1 VLSPCLGRDD
11 VRRALH
17 EVLGESRWVSVVGP
31 PGSGK
36 TLLVRHVAAETTDG
50 ALDGP
55 TLAWVDARNLRSL
68 DDLLVAALES
78 LESETAPGDSLV
90 GALGRAVDGRSCLLV
105 LDGLD
110 LDATGAGPVLQA
122 MLESTT
128 DARVVVTALTTA
140 GEPLESVVR
149 VGPLPVP
156 AHRAPLEGPAVELFL
171 RRIRAAG
178 GQQVDLAAQ
187 AHEVRRLLGATGG
200 LPLLIEQVA
209 VQSALVG
216 LANAMSTVSLDQAV
230 DSAHDLLDDASAT
243 ALRRIGLLDFRV
255 GLGVLA
261 RVLDVGVPEA
271 AEIAGNLVRRSLLE
285 VDVQGQFDMLSPIR
299 GRARA
304 LAAPEDHEAVAAGL
318 LAWAQAHAP
327 AHDNYGAAD
336 AEWLRDL
343 PAMRHAVLTACADPA
358 TRAEGYSVANR
369 IFSSL
374 YTSMRTRE
382 AVEIL
387 EGALAFG
394 DGPPTLGAQI
404 ARRAGIAASEMRG
417 TYEGLWLLDRADQ
430 HASSAPRPE
439 EQLAKTASIRAE
451 MHLDAGDL
459 ASAEAE
465 AKRALSLDPQGSISR
480 QATRTLAD
488 VYASQ
493 GRFAEATQAASD
505 AMPART
511 TGDER
516 WIDLSLRTVLARIAL
531 EQGRIAEAVAGTR
544 AVVLE
549 ARELAE
555 DRVGLLAETL
565 LRGLDPTWEPT
576 EVVRETLP
584 WAVRLPVLAQD
595 GRDLLVRGES
605 RKAAGLAADVVA
617 LADSARLGRDGVDAR
632 LLLGRALVDLG
643 DLDQA
648 TTTYLTALEH
658 CRSMRLPLRAA
669 DVLDGLAAVARAREM
684 SEARSLAAAA
694 FALRTPRLAVRW
706 GYSADFDIVPASRPP
721 EGWIDGDE
729 LSADAVTLVTAVF
742 TRPTSAQPSVL
753 DALTAAERQVADR
766 VAHGLTSRQIA
777 EELFVSPR
785 TVDAHLTHIYR
796 KLDINTRAR
805 LAALVVDNR

>member
-1 VLSPCLGRDD
+1 MLATCLGRDD
-11 VRRALH
+11 VQRALSRA
-17 EVLGESRWVSVVGP
+17 LDDSRWVTVVGP
-31 PGSGK
+31 PGCGK
-36 TLLVRHVAAETTDG
+36 TLLVRHVAAG
-50 ALDGP
+50 RSSAS
-55 TLAWVDARNLRSL
+55 WVDARSLRSV
-68 DDLLVAALES
+68 DDVLVAALES
-78 LESETAPGDSLV
+78 LESETAPGDSLA
-90 GALGRAVDGRSCLLV
+90 GALGRAVDGRECVLV

-110 LDATGAGPVLQA
+110 LDATGAGPVLQSV
-122 MLESTT
+122 LESTS
-128 DARVVVTALTTA
+128 DARVVVTARTTA
-140 GEPLESVVR
+140 GQPLESVVR

-156 AHRAPLEGPAVELFL
+156 PQRAPLEGPAVELFL
-171 RRIRAAG
+171 RRVRAAG
-178 GQQVDLAAQ
+178 RQVDLAAQ
-187 AHEVRRLLGATGG
+187 GHEVRRLLRATGG

-216 LANAMSTVSLDQAV
+216 LGNALATVSLDQAV
-230 DSAHDLLDDASAT
+230 DSAHDLLDEASAS

-261 RVLDVGVPEA
+261 RVLDVPVPNA
-271 AEIAGNLVRRSLLE
+271 AERAGGLVRRSLLE
-285 VDVQGQFDMLSPIR
+285 VDAEGRFDMLSPIR

-304 LAAPEDHEAVAAGL
+304 LATPDDVAAVKAGL

-327 AHDNYGAAD
+327 DHDNYGAAD
-336 AEWLRDL
+336 AEWLSDL
-343 PAMRHAVLTACADPA
+343 PAMRHAVLTACADPE

-387 EGALAFG
+387 EGALASG
-394 DGPPTLGAQI
+394 DGPPAIGAQV

-417 TYEGLWLLDRADQ
+417 SYEGLWLLDRADQ

-451 MHLDAGDL
+451 MHLDAGDT
-459 ASAEAE
+459 ARAEAE
-465 AKRALSLDPQGSISR
+465 AKRAISLDPEGSISR

-493 GRFAEATQAASD
+493 GRFAEATRAAGE

-511 TGDER
+511 SRDER
-516 WIDLSLRTVLARIAL
+516 WIDLSARTVLARIAL

-565 LRGLDPTWEPT
+565 LRGLDPTWVPT

-605 RKAAGLAADVVA
+605 RRAAGLAADVVA
-617 LADSARLGRDGVDAR
+617 LADSARLGRDGVEAR

-648 TTTYLTALEH
+648 TTTYLTALEQ
-658 CRSMRLPLRAA
+658 CRAMRLPLRAA
-669 DVLDGLAAVARAREM
+669 DVLDGLAGVARARDLP
-684 SEARSLAAAA
+684 EARALAAAA
-694 FALRTPRLAVRW
+694 FAIRTPRLAVRW
-706 GYSADFDIVPASRPP
+706 GYSADYDVVPASRAPA
-721 EGWIDGDE
+721 EWIDGDE
-729 LSADAVTLVTAVF
+729 LSADAVSLITAVF
-742 TRPTSAQPSVL
+742 TRPTSAPPSVL
-753 DALTAAERQVADR
+753 DALTAAERQVAER
-766 VAHGLTSRQIA
+766 VAHGLTSRRIA

-796 KLDINTRAR
+796 KLDISSRAR

>member
-11 VRRALH
+11 VQRALA
-17 EVLGESRWVSVVGP
+17 EALAEARWVTVVGP

-36 TLLVRHVAAETTDG
+36 TLLVRHAAAG
-50 ALDGP
+50 VPAS
-55 TLAWVDARNLRSL
+55 WVDARTLRTL
-68 DDLLVAALES
+68 DEVIVAALES

-90 GALGRAVDGRSCLLV
+90 GALGRAVDGRDCLLV

-110 LDATGAGPVLQA
+110 LDTTGAGPVLQA
-122 MLESTT
+122 VLEGTT

-140 GEPLESVVR
+140 GQPAESVVR

-156 AHRAPLEGPAVELFL
+156 STRGPLEGPAVELFL
-171 RRIRAAG
+171 RRIRSAG
-178 GQQVDLAAQ
+178 GQRVDLDVQ
-187 AHEVRRLLGATGG
+187 APEVRRLLRATGG

-216 LANAMSTVSLDQAV
+216 LSNAMATVSLDQAV
-230 DSAHDLLDDASAT
+230 DSAHGLLDPASAT

-261 RVLDVGVPEA
+261 QVLDVPVPEA
-271 AEIAGNLVRRSLLE
+271 AELAGNLVRRSLLE
-285 VDVQGQFDMLSPIR
+285 VDGQGRFDMLSPIR

-304 LAAPEDHEAVAAGL
+304 LAGPDDEAAVRTGL

-336 AEWLRDL
+336 AEWLGDL
-343 PAMRHAVLTACADPA
+343 PAMRQAVLAACADPA

-374 YTSMRTRE
+374 YTSMRARE

-387 EGALAFG
+387 EGALASG
-394 DGPPTLGAQI
+394 DGPPAIGAQV

-417 TYEGLWLLDRADQ
+417 TYEGLWLLERADQ

-459 ASAEAE
+459 ASAESE
-465 AKRALSLDPQGSISR
+465 ARRAIDLDPDGSISR

-488 VYASQ
+488 LYASQ
-493 GRFAEATQAASD
+493 GRFAEATQAVAD
-505 AMPART
+505 ALPART
-511 TGDER
+511 TRDER
-516 WIDLSLRTVLARIAL
+516 WIDLSARTILARIAL

-544 AVVLE
+544 AVVVE

-565 LRGLDPTWEPT
+565 LRGLDPTWVPS

-595 GRDLLVRGES
+595 GRDLLTRGDA
-605 RKAAGLAADVVA
+605 RQAAGLAADVVA

-632 LLLGRALVDLG
+632 LLLGRALVELG

-648 TTTYLTALEH
+648 TTTYLTALEQ
-658 CRSMRLPLRAA
+658 CATMRLPLRAA
-669 DVLDGLAAVARAREM
+669 DALDGLAGVARARDL
-684 SEARSLAAAA
+684 SEARLLAAAA
-694 FALRTPRLAVRW
+694 FALRSPRMAVRW
-706 GYSADFDIVPASRPP
+706 GYSADYDVVPASRPP
-721 EGWIDGDE
+721 AEWLDGDD
-729 LSADAVTLVTAVF
+729 LSADAVALVTEVF
-742 TRPTSAQPSVL
+742 VGSPSARPSVL

-777 EELFVSPR
+777 EELYVSPR